1 MERRREE
8 ANMMPVADVR
18 LTDATVTADRASWKR
33 AEEIVIRV
41 AAQHGTLV
49 QRGSPTQS
57 DEQAVQVT
65 KRTRDL

>member
-1 MERRREE
+1 
-8 ANMMPVADVR
+8 MMPVADVR

-49 QRGSPTQS
+49 QRDAPTRS
-57 DEQAVQVT
+57 DNPPVQAT